1 MLEESNVLVNTGVVD
16 LLPYDAVLPHV
27 DVLVSNAVYGGFLY
41 GVINSVPKVL
51 ARSSRESPR

>member
-16 LLPYDAVLPHV
+16 LLPYDAVLPQV

-51 ARSSRESPR
+51 ARSGL